1 MRITERFKAVSILE
15 PVDTEAGIDGQSVN
29 MGLLHELCMFLT
41 FGAVTG
47 DAVLKLYVGATDG
60 TKTTA
65 IAFKYRLASGDFKAA
80 SADAFGAFTDV
91 ASTGLTLT
99 AATFDHKM
107 VAIEFDSQAIPD
119 ATPWLTLELSA
130 AASASLTACIA
141 IGQPRFASNAGTPS
155 VV

>member
-1 MRITERFKAVSILE
+1 MRISERFKPVSILE

-29 MGLLHELCMFLT
+29 MGLLHEICYLLT

-47 DAVLKLYVGATDG
+47 DAVLKFYVGASDG

-65 IAFKYRLASGDFKAA
+65 VAFKYRLASGDFKAA
-80 SADAFGAFTDV
+80 SADLFGAFTDV

-107 VAIEFDSQAIPD
+107 VAIEFDAQAIAD
-119 ATPWLTLELSA
+119 ATPWLTLELSN

-141 IGQPRFASNAGTPS
+141 IGEPRFASNTGTT

>member
-1 MRITERFKAVSILE
+1 MRISERFKAVSILE

-29 MGLLHELCMFLT
+29 MGLLNEICYLLT

-47 DAVLKLYVGATDG
+47 DAVLKFYVGATDG

-65 IAFKYRLASGDFKAA
+65 VAFKYRLASGDFKAA
-80 SADAFGAFTDV
+80 SADLFGAVTDV
-91 ASTGLTLT
+91 ANTGLTLT

-107 VAIEFDSQAIPD
+107 VAIEFDSQAIAD
-119 ATPWLTLELSA
+119 ATPWLTIELSA

-141 IGQPRFASNAGTPS
+141 IGDQRFASNTGTS